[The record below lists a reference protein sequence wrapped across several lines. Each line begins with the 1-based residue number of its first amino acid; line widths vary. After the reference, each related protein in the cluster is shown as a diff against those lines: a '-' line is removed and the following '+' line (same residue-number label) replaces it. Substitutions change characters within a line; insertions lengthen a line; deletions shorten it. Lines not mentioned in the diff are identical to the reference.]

1 MNMAA
6 IFAESRPLPH
16 IPKVVQ
22 ELIESFRDEN
32 TNIDQISK
40 KVAMDQALT
49 AKVLRLANSAHY
61 GLSRTI
67 AKPQDAVVMLGF
79 STLRTMV
86 LASGVTSAIK
96 TPPGFDQKRFWKD
109 SFAVASLAKWLAAYM
124 PDSDKEMAFTCG
136 MLHSIGSLLIMMVLP
151 TEAAH
156 IEDSVRLG
164 GTRLSAETATLGFT
178 SADVGAELAKRWRFP
193 ENIQEAIQQQDH
205 PVTGDSYSPMAGLI
219 YIAKF
224 LHKAHE
230 DDWSEEELIE
240 KFPIRIA
247 TRIGLDIRRI
257 RNDLAECKDLE
268 SGFEEILNG

>member
-6 IFAESRPLPH
+6 IFAESRQLPH

-22 ELIESFRDEN
+22 ELIETFRDEN
-32 TNIDQISK
+32 ANVDLIGK
-40 KVAMDQALT
+40 KVAMDAALT
-49 AKVLRLANSAHY
+49 AKVLRLANSAHF

-79 STLRTMV
+79 SALRTMV

-96 TPPGFDQKRFWKD
+96 TPPHFDQKGFWRD

-124 PDSDKEMAFTCG
+124 PNCDKEMAFTCG
-136 MLHSIGSLLIMMVLP
+136 MLHSIGTLLILVVLP
-151 TEAAH
+151 DQSSSIEA
-156 IEDSVRLG
+156 SVRLG
-164 GTRLSAETATLGFT
+164 GTRLSAEIAELGYS
-178 SADVGAELAKRWRFP
+178 SADVGAELAKRWKFP
-193 ENIQEAIQQQDH
+193 EEIQDAIQQQDN
-205 PVTGDSYSPMAGLI
+205 PGNGDSYSAMAGLI
-219 YIAKF
+219 YIARF
-224 LHKAHE
+224 LHKAHKE
-230 DDWSEEELIE
+230 DWTEEELIE

-257 RNDLAECKDLE
+257 RTDLANCKDLE

>member
-6 IFAESRPLPH
+6 IFAESKQLPH

-22 ELIESFRDEN
+22 ELIETFRDEN
-32 TNIDQISK
+32 ANIDQISK
-40 KVAMDQALT
+40 KVALDQALT

-79 STLRTMV
+79 GTLRTMV

-96 TPPGFDQKRFWKD
+96 TPGFDQKAFWKD

-124 PDSDKEMAFTCG
+124 PDCDKEMAFTCG
-136 MLHSIGSLLIMMVLP
+136 MMHSIGTLLILMVIP
-151 TEAAH
+151 EQAGSIEA
-156 IEDSVRLG
+156 SVRLG
-164 GTRLSAETATLGFT
+164 GTRHSAETAVLGFT
-178 SADVGAELAKRWRFP
+178 SADVGAELAKRWKFP
-193 ENIQEAIQQQDH
+193 EELQEAIQQQDN
-205 PVTGDSYSPMAGLI
+205 PANGDAYSPMAGLI

-224 LHKAHE
+224 LHKAHV
-230 DDWSEEELIE
+230 DDWTEEELIE

-257 RNDLAECKDLE
+257 RNDLAACKDLE